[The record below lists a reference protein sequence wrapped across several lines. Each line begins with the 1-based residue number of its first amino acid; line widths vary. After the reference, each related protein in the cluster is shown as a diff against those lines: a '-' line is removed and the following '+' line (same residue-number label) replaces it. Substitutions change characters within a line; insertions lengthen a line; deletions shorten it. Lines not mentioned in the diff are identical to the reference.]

1 MTDTTPYKIMVV
13 GSRAVLNIIDMF
25 DNSSPAQILNI
36 VEKWALAFDPTA
48 VVRTRVEHHGYDGAF
63 DVVEE
68 ILRLESDEEF
78 EKRMTIL
85 HGKKKSREKRIKK
98 LEEELK
104 VLKSLEL

>member
-1 MTDTTPYKIMVV
+1 MTDTTPHKIMVV
-13 GSRAVLNIIDMF
+13 DHSVDIDINEF
-25 DNSSPAQILNI
+25 FHNKSPTSILNAI
-36 VEKWALAFDPTA
+36 EKWALGFGRSAPV
-48 VVRTRVEHHGYDGAF
+48 VVRVEPRGYDGAY
-63 DVVEE
+63 DVVEDH
-68 ILRLESDEEF
+68 LRLETDVEF